1 MGGRALPPH
10 HFTPSDFFFLN
21 VHVFL
26 IEKKKKKLK
35 IQAGIF
41 TFPQGLGQCH
51 FSLGKDHSLVLEKF
65 QWTFDLAENGPQVV
79 LPSGDGEALRRSER
93 QRWFCQIGK
102 VELGFC

>member
-21 VHVFL
+21 VHVFF
-26 IEKKKKKLK
+26 IEKKKKLK